1 MNESYNIPDFIQEL
15 LIASGDGLS
24 GISTKLSMLIS
35 FPVIITDPFY
45 NVISSSAYDQAIS
58 SIEIEMKPL
67 SGMASEQTFFHCVIS
82 SANYHTEAVGSSIT
96 YSSQITGY
104 IFILLH
110 EANIQDIEEYRSLM
124 HFASSLCAL
133 ELRKKMDIKQE
144 TLRFKDAFLFDLL
157 YGNFKKKEDILS
169 YGQIWNWD
177 LDQPLVVLVFSIK
190 DYDYYSTDKQLMDI
204 LLYVVDKVL
213 HQHHINPTT
222 IAKRN
227 EVIAILPTDN
237 KHELDNRKTLIDL
250 ILHIFELI
258 NKTNLGNRVA
268 CGVGKI
274 YLNPEEIF
282 RSYQEAKV
290 AFELG
295 LLLKIDIPFF
305 VDLGLARVLY
315 KHDLQ
320 DLKEF
325 YDHILGKLQRYDE
338 VNESELMY
346 TLEQFA
352 NNQYDLKKA
361 SEALFLHRNTL
372 RYRIK
377 KIEEILD
384 QKIDDINTKLNIA
397 AALKV
402 KQLHKL

>member
-35 FPVIITDPFY
+35 CPVIITDPFY

-96 YSSQITGY
+96 FSSQITGY
-104 IFILLH
+104 IFILLN
-110 EANIQDIEEYRSLM
+110 EANMQDIEEYRSLM

-190 DYDYYSTDKQLMDI
+190 DYDYYSTDKQLMEI
-204 LLYVVDKVL
+204 FLYVVDKVL
-213 HQHHINPTT
+213 NQHHINPIT

-227 EVIAILPTDN
+227 EVIAILPTDK
-237 KHELDNRKTLIDL
+237 KHELDNRKNLIDL

-258 NKTNLGNRVA
+258 KKTNLGNRVA

-274 YLNPEEIF
+274 YENPEEIF

-305 VDLGLARVLY
+305 VDLGLERVLY
-315 KHDLQ
+315 KHVLQ

-338 VNESELMY
+338 VNEGELMY
-346 TLEQFA
+346 TLEHFA
-352 NNQYDLKKA
+352 HNQYDLKKA
-361 SEALFLHRNTL
+361 SEALYLHRNTL

-384 QKIDDINTKLNIA
+384 QKLDDINTKLNIA